1 MPVTNTFV
9 PTNRLTKASGIGYSL
24 VNPNDPGVYGKN
36 GMATWDNNV
45 PVTPGDKITFTVEA
59 PDGGVRVVWGNDKY
73 FPNSSAIGYNPTP
86 VLTTGK
92 DVIVASQS
100 VVTILPTDFT
110 SNNVIYVSVP
120 TSGTSITLPN
130 LLGSD
135 IGKTICVLS
144 LYSDTGVTT
153 INKSTNG
160 LMDQNGTSVNSVT
173 ITKKQNIV
181 FNFDGTNWLIKS
193 SVLTITPT
201 GPQVTV
207 VNYGLTP
214 TQSLFYGDN
223 YV

>member
-24 VNPNDPGVYGKN
+24 VNPNDPGIYGKN

-45 PVTPGDKITFTVEA
+45 PVTPGDKITLAVEA

-144 LYSDTGVTT
+144 LYSDTGITT

-160 LMDQNGTSVNSVT
+160 LMDKNGTSVNSVT

-181 FNFDGTNWLIKS
+181 FNFDGTNWLIEGS
-193 SVLTITPT
+193 ALAITP
-201 GPQVTV
+201 PITV

-214 TQSLFYGDN
+214 AQSLFYGDN